1 MARSDLDI
9 EYMYTPGTVA
19 KWVRSWGELCA
30 KAETPSTSYG
40 VMVPGQTPTT
50 PKISV
55 RSKGF
60 STDKL
65 NYATIKADIERV
77 RDLLDPRPV
86 PLKLKSLQYRI
97 IYFVQF
103 QYTDYGIASGL
114 GITEDDVRKE
124 FYDACKKMA
133 TMLGWEP
140 EEIHPYMRG
149 CACCGGPIQEMRS
162 DAEYCSPQCRLKA
175 WRASAGVRESRNCE
189 TDSVD
194 TVVYNRAGA
203 QCES

>member
-140 EEIHPYMRG
+140 EE
-149 CACCGGPIQEMRS
+149 MRS